1 MLVSKSWIALIAALG
16 IAGGGA
22 FALLRATSA
31 PEDAAISLVP
41 SDAVLYTTV
50 YIEPSDSQRANLDS
64 VLSKLPKI
72 DSLDKAKAELAEL
85 VDPELEK
92 LGLEFERDIEPWLG
106 PQAAFYMT
114 TPEGPTGSP
123 EHVAALIATDD
134 QDATRAAI
142 DKGIERSG
150 DTSEWEDATYE
161 GVDYRVKDE
170 ESAFGFVGDF
180 LVAGTE
186 SGFKASVDASAG
198 ENLGGTERFTDATSL
213 LSDDVLALFY
223 VDSASIIEA
232 AESAGAMG
240 QEEIAALETFGAS
253 GAVAVSLHA
262 EEESLVFESASELP
276 EEGAVR
282 DLMTSY
288 EPGSGLIG
296 SFPGNSWLAISLQ
309 DSGESLDAALDA
321 FGSVVPGFDR
331 QQIDSTFSSGTGLDL
346 NDDVLGWMGDAGLF
360 VQGTNLQEIGGALVV
375 TSSDAGK
382 TGAAVQKLQ
391 DFATANGLQTRP
403 LERGGLTGFAVQ
415 APGMPAPVNLLG
427 GERFIAAYGDAATD
441 DALDPD
447 STLEDSESYSAAQET
462 LGDDYATVFYVDGQG
477 MVRLIESGMSF
488 SGATDPTYE
497 EDVKPYLDHLDFM
510 VAGVRVEGDSVVQRF
525 ALGAR

>member
-1 MLVSKSWIALIAALG
+1 MSKRWIALIAALG

-22 FALLRATSA
+22 FALVRATDA

-41 SDAVLYTTV
+41 SNAVLYTTI
-50 YIEPSDSQRANLDS
+50 YIEPSNSQRAALDS

-85 VDPELEK
+85 LDPELEK

-106 PQAAFYMT
+106 SQAAFYMT
-114 TPEGPTGSP
+114 VPEGATGSP
-123 EHVAALIATDD
+123 EDVAALISTDD
-134 QDATRAAI
+134 QDAARAAI
-142 DKGIERSG
+142 DKGIERAGDSG
-150 DTSEWEDATYE
+150 EWQDATYE

-198 ENLGGTERFTDATSL
+198 ENLGGTERFSEATALLTDDL
-213 LSDDVLALFY
+213 LALLY
-223 VDSASIIEA
+223 VDSEDIIEA
-232 AESAGAMG
+232 AQSAGAMG
-240 QEEIAALETFGAS
+240 QQEIAALETFGAS
-253 GAVAVSLHA
+253 GSVAVSLHA

-276 EEGAVR
+276 EQGALR

-296 SFPGNSWLAISLQ
+296 SFPGDSWLAFSLQ
-309 DSGESLDAALDA
+309 DSGESLDAAIDA
-321 FGSVVPGFDR
+321 FGSVVPGLDR
-331 QQIDSTFSSGTGLDL
+331 DQIESTFSSGTGLDL
-346 NDDVLGWMGDAGLF
+346 DEDVLSWMGDAGVF
-360 VQGTNLQEIGGALVV
+360 VQGSNLQEIGGALVV
-375 TSSDAGK
+375 TSSDAAK

-391 DFATANGLQTRP
+391 DFATSNGLQTRP

-427 GERFIAAYGDAATD
+427 GDRFIAAYGDAAAD
-441 DALDPD
+441 DALEPD
-447 STLEDSESYSAAQET
+447 STLEDSEGYSAAQEA
-462 LGDDYATVFYVDGQG
+462 LGGDYATVFYVNGEG
-477 MVRLIESGMSF
+477 LVRLIESGMSF
-488 SGATDPTYE
+488 SGTTDPTYE
-497 EDVKPYLDHLDFM
+497 EDVKPYLDHLGFM

-525 ALGAR
+525 AIGAR